1 MDKKRILKISA
12 VAIISFG
19 LGFLGGME
27 YKAYQIR
34 KALSD
39 VFDEPSQQVI
49 PTPEKSEQE
58 KQDDYV
64 FIEKNIGDTIEFA
77 IIKFKANGVKETQTL
92 TGGSFR
98 PAIAKENAKFV
109 IIDLSITN
117 ITDANF
123 TFFPD
128 DGFRLVDNKE
138 RQFTTYGDTI
148 GSIENYLNVR
158 ELAPSITENGVL
170 VYEIPKDAT
179 GYSLVIGKAG
189 TNEIYKVIL
198 K

>member
-1 MDKKRILKISA
+1 MEKKRILKISA
-12 VAIISFG
+12 VVIIS
-19 LGFLGGME
+19 LAVGFFVGME

-39 VFDEPSQQVI
+39 VFDKPNQQVI

-64 FIEKNIGDTIEFA
+64 FIEKNIEDIIELA
-77 IIKFKANGVKETQTL
+77 IIKFKVNEVRETQTL

-109 IIDLSITN
+109 VIYLSITN
-117 ITDANF
+117 TTDANF

-128 DGFRLVDNKE
+128 DGFRLVDNQE
-138 RQFTTYGDTI
+138 RQFTTYGNTI
-148 GSIENYLNVR
+148 GSVDNYLNVR